1 MAFPWELNIDHE
13 YRDRKWDRPDDFC
26 QADSEKW
33 VRADERSNPLNP
45 AKRKASSST
54 REAP

>member
-13 YRDRKWDRPDDFC
+13 YRDGKWDRPDDFC

-33 VRADERSNPLNP
+33 VRTDERSNPLNP